1 MKISVKAFLMEKYNL
16 KNFLELSSKKE
27 SVSSWWRHETF
38 DLSSSSAF
46 FAFDRS
52 VSRLRRQNTSRNY
65 YTRADVGGGSKGDK
79 VQTGTLEKSFDI
91 AALIFEFVR
100 HVAHRLD
107 DIAGI
112 DESELDLN
120 SGQEQSQLSL
130 FWSIDTCI
138 SGQITKP
145 NHFKISLVID
155 IFSSLSQCSF
165 RDRRTGLQRGGCVL
179 NK

>member
-27 SVSSWWRHETF
+27 SVSSWWRQHETF
-38 DLSSSSAF
+38 DLSSGSAF

-65 YTRADVGGGSKGDK
+65 YTRADVGVGSKGDK
-79 VQTGTLEKSFDI
+79 VQTGTLEKSFDK

-100 HVAHRLD
+100 HIAHRLD

-112 DESELDLN
+112 DESELGLN
-120 SGQEQSQLSL
+120 SGQEQSQLRLYSWHVSDI
-130 FWSIDTCI
+130 FRY
-138 SGQITKP
+138 GQITNP
-145 NHFKISLVID
+145 NHK
-155 IFSSLSQCSF
+155 
-165 RDRRTGLQRGGCVL
+165 
-179 NK
+179 